1 MDEMSMERQAEVL
14 KRVRGGDK
22 EAFGE
27 FVQAHHVSVRA
38 YLAARI
44 GDPFEADDLAQEVFL
59 IAFRKLDDF
68 DGKRPITGWLRGIA
82 HNKAREHLRKRR
94 EFAAGASADLL
105 NLVDE
110 SIEQREEQEP
120 ISEMVEALRLCGKE
134 LARHA
139 RDLLRWRYADD
150 LGMAEVC
157 EKLGQGHSTVTM
169 TLWRIRRQLRACV
182 EQRLREGSVH
192 E

>member
-1 MDEMSMERQAEVL
+1 MEGMSVERQRAVL
-14 KRVRGGDK
+14 NRVRAGDK
-22 EAFGE
+22 DAFGE
-27 FVQAHHVSVRA
+27 LVQAHHVSVRA
-38 YLAARI
+38 YLAAKI

-59 IAFRKLDDF
+59 IAFRKLDGF
-68 DGKRPITGWLRGIA
+68 DGKRPITGWLRAIA
-82 HNKAREHLRKRR
+82 HNKAREYLRKRR
-94 EFAAGASADLL
+94 EFAAGAAGDLL
-105 NLVDE
+105 NLIDE
-110 SIEQREEQEP
+110 SIERREEQEP
-120 ISEMVEALRLCGKE
+120 TSEMVEALRMCAKE

-157 EKLGQGHSTVTM
+157 EKLGRGHSTVTM
-169 TLWRIRRQLRACV
+169 MLWRIRRQLRACV